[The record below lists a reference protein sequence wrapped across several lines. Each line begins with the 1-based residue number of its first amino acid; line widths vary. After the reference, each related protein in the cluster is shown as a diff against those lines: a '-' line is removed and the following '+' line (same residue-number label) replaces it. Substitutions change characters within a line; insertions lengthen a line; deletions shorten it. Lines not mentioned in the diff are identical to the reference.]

1 MKRKGILLIVIIT
14 AMIGLSFSGNALE
27 GFWDSVIIEDS
38 ELIAGVWED
47 IEGEAIGNQIID
59 KNGETNE
66 TCDNGNN
73 SVDNSS
79 MAGQIN
85 QTEINETISDENIN
99 NKTHNI
105 WDEVNETISPNETN
119 VIDNQTVDNETI
131 CNETISFIEDE
142 TQKLDN
148 ETSDVLINETIGGE
162 K

>member
-1 MKRKGILLIVIIT
+1 
-14 AMIGLSFSGNALE
+14 MIGLSFSGNALE

-47 IEGEAIGNQIID
+47 IEGSVN
-59 KNGETNE
+59 NE
-66 TCDNGNN
+66 RN
-73 SVDNSS
+73 
-79 MAGQIN
+79 
-85 QTEINETISDENIN
+85 EIDENIN

>member
-47 IEGEAIGNQIID
+47 IEGSVN
-59 KNGETNE
+59 NE
-66 TCDNGNN
+66 RN
-73 SVDNSS
+73 
-79 MAGQIN
+79 
-85 QTEINETISDENIN
+85 EIDENIN